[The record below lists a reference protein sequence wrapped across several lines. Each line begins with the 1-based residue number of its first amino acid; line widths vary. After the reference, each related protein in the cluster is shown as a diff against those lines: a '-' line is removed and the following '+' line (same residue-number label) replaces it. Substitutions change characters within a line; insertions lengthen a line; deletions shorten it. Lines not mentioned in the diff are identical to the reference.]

1 MPAEAPVHQAR
12 CRLDV
17 WLWRARFFKTRTR
30 AAGFIEA
37 GRVRLVRGGRVE
49 RVLKPA
55 QAIGPADEI
64 VFALQGRLTAVIVRG
79 LGERRGPPSEAAG
92 LYDLLP
98 DRGAGPAAPA
108 IDNAPFALTNTPARI
123 PSGAP

>member
-1 MPAEAPVHQAR
+1 MPAEAPVQPAR

-64 VFALQGRLTAVIVRG
+64 VFALQGRLTAVIVRA
-79 LGERRGPPSEAAG
+79 LGERRGPPSEAAS
-92 LYDLLP
+92 LYDPLP
-98 DRGAGPAAPA
+98 DRESERAAAA
-108 IDNAPFALTNTPARI
+108 IDNAPFALTNTPARTLG
-123 PSGAP
+123 GAP